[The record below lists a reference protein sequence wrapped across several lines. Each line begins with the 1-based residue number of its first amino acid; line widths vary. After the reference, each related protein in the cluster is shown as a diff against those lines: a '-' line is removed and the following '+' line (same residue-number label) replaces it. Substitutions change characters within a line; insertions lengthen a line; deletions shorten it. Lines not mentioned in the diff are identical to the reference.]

1 MRFSAFCFV
10 SCWLSDRKDIGQ
22 IKHVSLIPKDSL
34 PDHVEEE
41 DREGT
46 SFQTMWTNRIER

>member
-1 MRFSAFCFV
+1 
-10 SCWLSDRKDIGQ
+10 
-22 IKHVSLIPKDSL
+22 VSLIPKDSL

-46 SFQTMWTNRIER
+46 SFQTMWTKRIEREPASRTRGGGG